1 MFFFVNVSWHLSMKI
16 DWLKGLTRTASFF
29 SLPSSTKLPG
39 GNNQGWRMPDSGAR
53 CASHLSFTKGSESAI
68 QSGIQASCHPD
79 LINSPSWHFQVTRI
93 VDVFCGFLR
102 LCCPSIF
109 GLPLRLKI
117 ICAKNKPLNA
127 AALQLEMQNAKCNLL
142 AADKLKILIL

>member
-1 MFFFVNVSWHLSMKI
+1 MYPDIYRWKSTGLRVSQGRHLFSPSPHRQSCLEVTTK
-16 DWLKGLTRTASFF
+16 DEGCQTR
-29 SLPSSTKLPG
+29 
-39 GNNQGWRMPDSGAR
+39 GAR

-79 LINSPSWHFQVTRI
+79 LINSPNWHFQVTRI